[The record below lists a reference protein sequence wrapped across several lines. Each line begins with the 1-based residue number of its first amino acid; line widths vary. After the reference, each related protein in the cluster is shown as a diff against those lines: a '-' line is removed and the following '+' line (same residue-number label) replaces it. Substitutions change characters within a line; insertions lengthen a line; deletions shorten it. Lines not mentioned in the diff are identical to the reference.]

1 MSEGSTVGGNPEK
14 AVEKSKKLIHNT
26 PCKWSEKTFSK
37 FVKAM
42 EFDPSLEVEL
52 LTGKGTALAPPPGK
66 MSLYWAHFALCGFRL
81 PATKFQ
87 VDTFVKHGVHVTQG
101 FVIKNLSFVFRL
113 FDILKAAAAVCEKI
127 RTTENMAGEEAV
139 VPVET
144 PAPALGEPMDIMTAL
159 QLVLRKSLAHGGL
172 VRGLHEA
179 AKVIEKHAALLCV
192 LAEDCNQPDY
202 QKLVK
207 ALCADHNV
215 SLVTVPAAKTLGEWA
230 GLCKIDSEG
239 KARKVVGC
247 SCLVVKDYG
256 EESEGLHIVQE
267 YVKSH

>member
-1 MSEGSTVGGNPEK
+1 MNMSLREQYKVQGSNL
-14 AVEKSKKLIHNT
+14 KLIGLYIQLGFWLPHPT
-26 PCKWSEKTFSK
+26 S
-37 FVKAM
+37 
-42 EFDPSLEVEL
+42 SL
-52 LTGKGTALAPPPGK
+52 
-66 MSLYWAHFALCGFRL
+66 RL
-81 PATKFQ
+81 S
-87 VDTFVKHGVHVTQG
+87 
-101 FVIKNLSFVFRL
+101 NLS
-113 FDILKAAAAVCEKI
+113 IAAAA
-127 RTTENMAGEEAV
+127 EAVV
-139 VPVET
+139 VPVEA
-144 PAPALGEPMDIMTAL
+144 PAAPAAALGEPMDIMTAL

-247 SCLVVKDYG
+247 SCLVVRDYG